1 MQHDNGKSP
10 KSDLV
15 NQANQTEERTKDEPR
30 MFSIEPF
37 YAERRVLKAN
47 EAGEHRRQW
56 ERVRV
61 IGISRD
67 MNGEPAYL
75 IEAFHNGTSSLA
87 IEGEIKRLEKGNPL

>member
-1 MQHDNGKSP
+1 
-10 KSDLV
+10 
-15 NQANQTEERTKDEPR
+15 
-30 MFSIEPF
+30 MFSIEPYF
-37 YAERRVLKAN
+37 AERRALKAN
-47 EAGEHRRQW
+47 DTGALKHVW

-87 IEGEIKRLEKGNPL
+87 IEGEIRRLEKGNPL